1 MKSIQN
7 YEILSQESIQSLV
20 KPQSSYSRKL
30 RRAFGTISSPREG
43 PLTQNL
49 IERINQ
55 GTGNDAYLNFRQLN
69 KAVRDAEMR
78 KQALLERVWM
88 GAFGGVALI
97 APVLVMS
104 LHRDLKTSLITSSVA
119 TALFVLILA
128 RQGQSLRGQEV
139 LGATAAYAAV
149 LVVFVGTSMT
159 PVSG

>member
-30 RRAFGTISSPREG
+30 RRAFGAISPPREG

-49 IERINQ
+49 IERINR
-55 GTGNDAYLNFRQLN
+55 GNDAYLNFRQLN

-97 APVLVMS
+97 APMLVMS

-128 RQGQSLRGQEV
+128 GQGQSLKGQEV